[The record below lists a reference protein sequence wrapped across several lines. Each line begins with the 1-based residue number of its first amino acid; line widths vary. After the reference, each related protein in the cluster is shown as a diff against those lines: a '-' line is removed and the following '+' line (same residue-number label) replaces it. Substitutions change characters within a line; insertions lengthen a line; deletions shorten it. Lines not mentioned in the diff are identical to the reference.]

1 MGNEAELSLY
11 AYPGAVVTER
21 KQGHLLQGSE
31 FEMHDNLI
39 SYTRRQRYSLV

>member
-21 KQGHLLQGSE
+21 KQGHLFPQHLGWLSGPALP
-31 FEMHDNLI
+31 HG
-39 SYTRRQRYSLV
+39 